1 MVELD
6 DRMESD
12 LRLAR
17 KSDRTLGHYLS
28 HARRFVDFYNLPAAE
43 LGEVEVRNYLH
54 FLIDDRQ
61 VSAQTQKMALAAIK
75 FLFTVTLKR
84 PEVVDGIPWPKVP
97 ETLPTILDASVLPRL
112 FAAAPN
118 PVVHAGML
126 IAYASGLRVSEVS
139 QVQVGDIDSAR
150 HTLIVRGGKGR
161 KDRLTLLS
169 PLLLQQLRRY
179 WVRVRPVGPWLL
191 PGFTLGEP
199 VRVRALQEGIR
210 GAVRKAGLGEE
221 VTFHSL
227 RHAFATHLLEAGV
240 DVRIIQSLLGHRSI
254 KTTVRYTH
262 VRADLLAKLPDPLA
276 LLLSGQA
283 G

>member
-1 MVELD
+1 MQYIRAYYTLNVTQLAKI
-6 DRMESD
+6 SISAVL
-12 LRLAR
+12 LR
-17 KSDRTLGHYLS
+17 S
-28 HARRFVDFYNLPAAE
+28 
-43 LGEVEVRNYLH
+43 
-54 FLIDDRQ
+54 I
-61 VSAQTQKMALAAIK
+61 
-75 FLFTVTLKR
+75 
-84 PEVVDGIPWPKVP
+84 
-97 ETLPTILDASVLPRL
+97 
-112 FAAAPN
+112 
-118 PVVHAGML
+118 
-126 IAYASGLRVSEVS
+126 
-139 QVQVGDIDSAR
+139 
-150 HTLIVRGGKGR
+150 
-161 KDRLTLLS
+161 LLS
-169 PLLLQQLRRY
+169 LRFPDLFHKILGRF
-179 WVRVRPVGPWLL
+179 PVAL
-191 PGFTLGEP
+191 PFVEP

>member
-1 MVELD
+1 
-6 DRMESD
+6 
-12 LRLAR
+12 
-17 KSDRTLGHYLS
+17 
-28 HARRFVDFYNLPAAE
+28 
-43 LGEVEVRNYLH
+43 
-54 FLIDDRQ
+54 
-61 VSAQTQKMALAAIK
+61 
-75 FLFTVTLKR
+75 
-84 PEVVDGIPWPKVP
+84 IPWPKVP

>member
-17 KSDRTLGHYLS
+17 KSDRTLGHNLS
-28 HARRFVDFYNLPAAE
+28 HAPRFVDFYNLPAAE

-169 PLLLQQLRRY
+169 PLLLQQLRR
-179 WVRVRPVGPWLL
+179 
-191 PGFTLGEP
+191 
-199 VRVRALQEGIR
+199 
-210 GAVRKAGLGEE
+210 
-221 VTFHSL
+221 
-227 RHAFATHLLEAGV
+227 
-240 DVRIIQSLLGHRSI
+240 
-254 KTTVRYTH
+254 
-262 VRADLLAKLPDPLA
+262 
-276 LLLSGQA
+276 
-283 G
+283 